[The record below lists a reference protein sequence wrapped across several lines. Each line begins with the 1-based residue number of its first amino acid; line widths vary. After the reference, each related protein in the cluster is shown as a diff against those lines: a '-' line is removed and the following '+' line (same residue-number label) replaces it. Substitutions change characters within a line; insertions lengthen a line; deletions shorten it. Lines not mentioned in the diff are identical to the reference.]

1 MTPSASSTEA
11 ACQVNST
18 EGVYTAL
25 VALVSLLTFS
35 TVISFMTSLIGT
47 LQHKRMEEQ
56 LGEQWDMMMGHDGN
70 RELSFSDLIS
80 KLSEQNFSVAQS
92 IYLGSRMPQIQA
104 MAL

>member
-1 MTPSASSTEA
+1 LLAFISPVLLLQIRISIASFHDTKLRTRQFSNCKRLERLK
-11 ACQVNST
+11 VNST

-56 LGEQWDMMMGHDGN
+56 LG
-70 RELSFSDLIS
+70 
-80 KLSEQNFSVAQS
+80 
-92 IYLGSRMPQIQA
+92 
-104 MAL
+104 